1 MSGPGGRRRDV
12 DWAALADVLGERLL
26 AVDDPLS
33 ACRLNPQAAACRAAL
48 SDLHNPFAV
57 EEHPGGF
64 HTTGWYRAFDDR
76 TAEYAVAAESS
87 DDVAS
92 ALDFARANG
101 VRVAIK
107 GTGHDYLGRSG
118 TPDALLIWTHRMRQ
132 TEVHESFSAAG
143 TPPGPDG
150 RPPPGVP
157 ALTVAAGTRWLEA
170 YRALEGSGRLVAGG
184 GCNTVGAAGGFTMG
198 GGYSSF
204 SRRADSGASSP

>member
-64 HTTGWYRAFDDR
+64 HTTGWYGAFEDR

-87 DDVAS
+87 DDVAA
-92 ALDFARANG
+92 ALKDSCTS
-101 VRVAIK
+101 V
-107 GTGHDYLGRSG
+107 
-118 TPDALLIWTHRMRQ
+118 WRMRCVQ
-132 TEVHESFSAAG
+132 MRRAS
-143 TPPGPDG
+143 
-150 RPPPGVP
+150 GVP
-157 ALTVAAGTRWLEA
+157 DRP
-170 YRALEGSGRLVAGG
+170 R
-184 GCNTVGAAGGFTMG
+184 
-198 GGYSSF
+198 
-204 SRRADSGASSP
+204 